1 MTHAEQIEDSL
12 STWRTRGNIPGSI
25 LSCELMLQII
35 LKQFGTIDFQGGLG
49 QIERHQQQAHDP
61 SAVFFAPVLCG
72 FSRPKQQAS
81 HQTAGKGAC
90 QPFQRTGLDGVTNP
104 QRDIELLFEPL
115 VRLAELEPRCIP
127 TADQCCE
134 FGGCFSWFSHWRS
147 FSNSW
152 QVRGNA
158 QGLLTA
164 RMIMDTITAR
174 IK

>member
-1 MTHAEQIEDSL
+1 MGGGNDQAAGAMTHAEQIEDSL
-12 STWRTRGNIPGSI
+12 STWRTRGNIPESI

-49 QIERHQQQAHDP
+49 QIERHQQQA
-61 SAVFFAPVLCG
+61 
-72 FSRPKQQAS
+72 
-81 HQTAGKGAC
+81 

-152 QVRGNA
+152 HVRGNA